1 MVKGMMK
8 KAEME
13 RIIAALSQK
22 VLKAMGEK
30 NLVIVGIR
38 KRGAILAERI
48 AKKIEKITKTEILFG
63 ALDITLYRDDLSA
76 IGPQPIVH
84 RTEIPFDLTKKK
96 VLLIDDV
103 LYTGRTIRAALDELI
118 DFGRPAVIK
127 LLVLVD
133 RNNRELPIQPDF
145 VGKKVMVQKNEMVEV
160 KLKESDGKEEVII
173 IKK

>member
-22 VLKAMGEK
+22 VFKAMGEK

-103 LYTGRTIRAALDELI
+103 L
-118 DFGRPAVIK
+118 
-127 LLVLVD
+127 
-133 RNNRELPIQPDF
+133 
-145 VGKKVMVQKNEMVEV
+145 
-160 KLKESDGKEEVII
+160 
-173 IKK
+173 

>member
-1 MVKGMMK
+1 M
-8 KAEME
+8 
-13 RIIAALSQK
+13 
-22 VLKAMGEK
+22 
-30 NLVIVGIR
+30 VIVGIR

-127 LLVLVD
+127 LLVLID

-160 KLKESDGKEEVII
+160 ALKESDGKEEVII